1 MDNVHVPTHQVHLQT
16 KYSRVAAFKGQK
28 ELDSVAIR
36 DLDKALAE
44 DIVSDFVYTIV
55 ACKTFA

>member
-1 MDNVHVPTHQVHLQT
+1 MSMSQHIRRICKT
-16 KYSRVAAFKGQK
+16 KYSRVAAFVGQK
-28 ELDSVAIR
+28 ELDSVATR

-44 DIVSDFVYTIV
+44 DVVSDFVHTIV